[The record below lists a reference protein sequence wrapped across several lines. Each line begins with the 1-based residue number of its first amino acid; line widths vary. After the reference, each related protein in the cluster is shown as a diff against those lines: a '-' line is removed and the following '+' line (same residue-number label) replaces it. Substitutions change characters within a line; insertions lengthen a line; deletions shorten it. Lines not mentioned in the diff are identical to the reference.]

1 MQRQVFRGEKLCDFM
16 LFQKSTILKADAMDM
31 LVQHHLFSWDLQV
44 TCHIRDCRCSSIVIR
59 QFTYLLIKR
68 VFPVFLKLCHNFTCF
83 VVKMVNWFKFG
94 FGIVKAVIQAVM
106 QFFGANVPK
115 ELTLKVTRSVLSCLN
130 TKGVDCLAAIVA
142 CFAVAG

>member
-1 MQRQVFRGEKLCDFM
+1 
-16 LFQKSTILKADAMDM
+16 
-31 LVQHHLFSWDLQV
+31 
-44 TCHIRDCRCSSIVIR
+44 
-59 QFTYLLIKR
+59 
-68 VFPVFLKLCHNFTCF
+68 
-83 VVKMVNWFKFG
+83 MVNWFKFG